1 MKYIISGVQ
10 ISNSCCHRE
19 IMQQLLLCNWKILCQ
34 IFWRKVM
41 KNLLISDFDGT
52 LYHNNINIYKEN
64 LLFIKRWASSPDN
77 YFSIATGRLAR
88 EIYNICTKENILYE
102 FIVCNEGSSI
112 IYNKFDKNDI
122 FTFTASSCLQ
132 IYRSLIKLVESKQL
146 KYFLET
152 DGEYGFID
160 CYNLD
165 DKCRNIVREKKKTK
179 YNYLT
184 FKDKN
189 SDIKTSIFIL
199 KILDISYVDLVKK
212 ILEKELGNICSIS
225 QAYTYMALIPKKA
238 SKVEGIA
245 KALKDNKR
253 KFDRILMVGDSRN
266 DIESLRK
273 YMGFTIKGSEAE
285 KILPELPSV
294 QYLNEIENYL

>member
-1 MKYIISGVQ
+1 
-10 ISNSCCHRE
+10 
-19 IMQQLLLCNWKILCQ
+19 
-34 IFWRKVM
+34 M

-189 SDIKTSIFIL
+189 SDIKTSIFNI
-199 KILDISYVDLVKK
+199 ITYVIPFATTSYYPTTFL
-212 ILEKELGNICSIS
+212 LFGENNNIIGLIIGETIFFFSVFVLIWRRGIG
-225 QAYTYMALIPKKA
+225 TY
-238 SKVEGIA
+238 SSTG
-245 KALKDNKR
+245 
-253 KFDRILMVGDSRN
+253 
-266 DIESLRK
+266 
-273 YMGFTIKGSEAE
+273 T
-285 KILPELPSV
+285 
-294 QYLNEIENYL
+294 

>member
-1 MKYIISGVQ
+1 
-10 ISNSCCHRE
+10 
-19 IMQQLLLCNWKILCQ
+19 
-34 IFWRKVM
+34 M

-199 KILDISYVDLVKK
+199 KILD
-212 ILEKELGNICSIS
+212 
-225 QAYTYMALIPKKA
+225 
-238 SKVEGIA
+238 
-245 KALKDNKR
+245 
-253 KFDRILMVGDSRN
+253 KFYI
-266 DIESLRK
+266 
-273 YMGFTIKGSEAE
+273 
-285 KILPELPSV
+285 
-294 QYLNEIENYL
+294 

>member
-1 MKYIISGVQ
+1 
-10 ISNSCCHRE
+10 
-19 IMQQLLLCNWKILCQ
+19 
-34 IFWRKVM
+34 M

-64 LLFIKRWASSPDN
+64 LLFIKRWASSPYN